1 MFVANHMTVD
11 WGPHGTWL
19 SNCSDVNSTVCD
31 YTAQAAW
38 KVNDTAMEHYHD
50 KGLLGRLDSG
60 LAPPSP
66 RIVLDK
72 QSGPEQWDIWKLAA
86 STEELGPDISQGP
99 VVVIE
104 TISFAIISHIL
115 YRPVSHFLLL

>member
-86 STEELGPDISQGP
+86 STEHRRTWDLDRTFHRDQS
-99 VVVIE
+99 
-104 TISFAIISHIL
+104 
-115 YRPVSHFLLL
+115 